1 MSRGQVQHNADH
13 KRLDVLNSVVYFEYK
28 PAVTE
33 GLTWNVSTWVTVTH
47 YLFVLPFSFFAQVT
61 RFLDVNSFSLWFLN
75 SPANINPHS
84 AQWDRSPLLK
94 KSILRAALLLS
105 FFFFLRVLLFISSL
119 SVVSLHSHFPNH
131 LHSIYLELP
140 CGPSL
145 FLSPSLLTTL
155 FLHCLLP
162 FSDCNFSFIFQ
173 SESMR
178 LIIH

>member
-94 KSILRAALLLS
+94 KSILRAALLLR
-105 FFFFLRVLLFISSL
+105 FFFFFEGSPFYFLSFCRFSALTFSKSSSL
-119 SVVSLHSHFPNH
+119 NLSGIALWSLTFPLSLTSHHSF
-131 LHSIYLELP
+131 SSLP
-140 CGPSL
+140 VA
-145 FLSPSLLTTL
+145 
-155 FLHCLLP
+155 
-162 FSDCNFSFIFQ
+162 I
-173 SESMR
+173 
-178 LIIH
+178 